1 ISLPISNKSIS
12 PNGSLIKS
20 TTLLNASDVFSFNVS
35 QASIAPCLAL
45 SASSV
50 TVDLMFSQMDDAR
63 PLIPF
68 QIVLVMLFKLFQ
80 ALTAP
85 SLSDVAKLITVFFKA
100 FHIFEAMLFIA
111 CHTLLVIF
119 LNPFQIAFALLTS
132 PVIIWITLSF
142 NRFHIVL
149 ACSLMLFQICDK
161 CDLNPSKSPVAK
173 SMNKRIGPSITFL
186 ISSQAA

>member
-1 ISLPISNKSIS
+1 MMSLPISNKSIS
-12 PNGSLIKS
+12 PSGSLIKS

-68 QIVLVMLFKLFQ
+68 QTVLVMLFKLFQ

-85 SLSDVAKLITVFFKA
+85 SLSPLAKLTTVLRS
-100 FHIFEAMLFIA
+100 EE
-111 CHTLLVIF
+111 HTSELQSRGHLV
-119 LNPFQIAFALLTS
+119 
-132 PVIIWITLSF
+132 
-142 NRFHIVL
+142 
-149 ACSLMLFQICDK
+149 
-161 CDLNPSKSPVAK
+161 
-173 SMNKRIGPSITFL
+173 
-186 ISSQAA
+186 